1 MTSSH
6 PVWFWCSHR
15 MMEPPEQ
22 GPVTDTLVVDGV
34 WQILTSHMLLQTYV
48 WEAPQPP
55 PSWSIIL
62 VVTTSWEFMSRDNHS
77 DKHQIMILSGSAG
90 QNVGGTYAYMHIC
103 TKSIEI
109 FFGIF
114 FDFILVLLS
123 FHCLHTILIFS
134 ENFPIFFAVLF
145 ILFISKKPVI
155 STWHSYLLPF
165 RRPRVVRNQLYNMR
179 CARPFRRQISRSNG
193 IKTKGRLWD
202 RDGVYVGSDT
212 HPHFYP
218 QWFYHHWGG
227 KSPH

>member
-15 MMEPPEQ
+15 MMEPPDQ
-22 GPVTDTLVVDGV
+22 GSVTDTLVVDGV
-34 WQILTSHMLLQTYV
+34 WQILTFHMLLQTYV

-62 VVTTSWEFMSRDNHS
+62 VVTTFWEFMSWDDHS

-123 FHCLHTILIFS
+123 FHCFHTIPIFS

-155 STWHSYLLPF
+155 STTALLF
-165 RRPRVVRNQLYNMR
+165 ASV
-179 CARPFRRQISRSNG
+179 
-193 IKTKGRLWD
+193 
-202 RDGVYVGSDT
+202 
-212 HPHFYP
+212 
-218 QWFYHHWGG
+218 
-227 KSPH
+227 